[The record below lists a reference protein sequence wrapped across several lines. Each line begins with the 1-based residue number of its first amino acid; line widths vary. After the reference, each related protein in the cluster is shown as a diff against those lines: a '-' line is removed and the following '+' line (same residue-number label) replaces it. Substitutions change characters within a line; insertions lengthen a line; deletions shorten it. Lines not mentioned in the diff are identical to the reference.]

1 MEQANPAA
9 VKHREIGF
17 RDPHPDPQQAQTAVL
32 LLSDVEG
39 VLYAS
44 LPERPRN
51 TLHIGYDLSHICLRV
66 LESLLTELG
75 FHLDNSLLAKLKRA
89 LYYYTEQAE
98 QETLGCQRGRGNCT
112 QAIFINRYQHL
123 QHGCRDDRPDHWRHY
138 R

>member
-1 MEQANPAA
+1 MGGPDPERT
-9 VKHREIGF
+9 KHREVHF
-17 RDPHPDPQQAQTAVL
+17 RAPPPAAEQAYHAAFA
-32 LLSDVEG
+32 LSKVEG
-39 VLYAS
+39 VLRAHS
-44 LPERPRN
+44 SAGPVVHV
-51 TLHIGYDLSHICLRV
+51 TYDLTEVSLQLIECL
-66 LESLLTELG
+66 LIELG

>member
-1 MEQANPAA
+1 MGGPDPERT
-9 VKHREIGF
+9 KHREVHF
-17 RDPHPDPQQAQTAVL
+17 RAPPPAAEQAYHAAFAL
-32 LLSDVEG
+32 RKVEG
-39 VLYAS
+39 VLRAHS
-44 LPERPRN
+44 SAGPVV
-51 TLHIGYDLSHICLRV
+51 HVSYDLTEVSLQLIECL
-66 LESLLTELG
+66 LIELG

>member
-1 MEQANPAA
+1 MGAPDPERT
-9 VKHREIGF
+9 KHREVHF
-17 RDPHPDPQQAQTAVL
+17 RAPPSAAEQAHHAAL
-32 LLSDVEG
+32 ALRKVEG
-39 VLYAS
+39 ILDAHAS
-44 LPERPRN
+44 EGPVI
-51 TLHIGYDLSHICLRV
+51 HISYDLAEISLQLIDCL
-66 LESLLTELG
+66 LIELG